1 MLLEVFLAKQP
12 SLISCMVGR
21 MVAAYQPLPPGGW
34 GCHQPLACLCCG
46 GARACL
52 AAALLGAEATGR
64 ARLDGLLSY
73 HRPLGQWR
81 KGGDRPH
88 TGGDFF
94 PQEMNE
100 RSKCHPRGTSLV
112 VQWLRRHASNTG
124 NAGLIPGQRT
134 KIPHA
139 VCCSQRK

>member
-21 MVAAYQPLPPGGW
+21 MAAAYQPLPPGGW
-34 GCHQPLACLCCG
+34 GCHQPLSGLCCG

-73 HRPLGQWR
+73 SPLVNGE
-81 KGGDRPH
+81 KEE
-88 TGGDFF
+88 T
-94 PQEMNE
+94 
-100 RSKCHPRGTSLV
+100 
-112 VQWLRRHASNTG
+112 
-124 NAGLIPGQRT
+124 GLIQEVTSSPKGWMRGLNAT
-134 KIPHA
+134 LGGLPWWF
-139 VCCSQRK
+139 SG